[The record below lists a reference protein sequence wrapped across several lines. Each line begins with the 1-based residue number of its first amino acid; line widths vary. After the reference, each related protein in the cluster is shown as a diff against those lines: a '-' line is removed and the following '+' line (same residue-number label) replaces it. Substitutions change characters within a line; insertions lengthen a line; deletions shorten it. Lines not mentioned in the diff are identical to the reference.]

1 MKALVLLLL
10 LATPAHAQRAEA
22 DAAFE
27 RGRQLMKDGDY
38 AAACEA
44 FEASL
49 KFEHTIGTL
58 YNLGLCHERLGKL
71 ATAYTELKQVAATDT
86 NKGRAADAA
95 KRVAAIEPRLTK
107 MRLAIAEPAP
117 GLVVERD
124 GLDVTALVGQEV
136 PVDPD
141 AYTFTASAPGRKTHT
156 QQVDL
161 RRESATIDVAIPAL
175 EAEDSVEAPAPGTP
189 EGYPVQLARRPWT
202 IPDGMYEVGVT
213 TIVETS
219 DSMFEQVPIYGG
231 VYGRIGIQ
239 RFELGLRAT
248 VHGRYPVGESA
259 RPSRFR
265 TATATIGYAIAPMFA
280 ARLEYTRYHPIGDLA
295 NGSDIRV
302 QALRKQLV
310 MPRLA
315 LAGAAGFVYAERD
328 ESEFTA
334 EAAFGVQITALPK
347 LSLEAL
353 AELGINV
360 GGDLYSHNVTLGFG
374 ALGLY
379 AVKADI
385 DIFLRVFAG
394 LLPAVSG
401 SSSSDFRAYAIGVNW
416 RP

>member
-1 MKALVLLLL
+1 MRALVLLLL

-49 KFEHTIGTL
+49 KFEHTTGTL

-95 KRVAAIEPRLTK
+95 KRVAAIEPRLTR

-175 EAEDSVEAPAPGTP
+175 EVEDSVGAPVPGAPV
-189 EGYPVQLARRPWT
+189 GYPMQLARRPST
-202 IPDGMYEVGVT
+202 LPDGTYEVGATSV
-213 TIVETS
+213 VETA
-219 DSMFEQVPIYGG
+219 DSMFDQVPIYSG
-231 VYGRIGIQ
+231 VHGRIGIQ

-248 VHGRYPVGESA
+248 VHGRYPVTES

-328 ESEFTA
+328 ESELTA
-334 EAAFGVQITALPK
+334 EAGFGVQITATQK

-360 GGDLYSHNVTLGFG
+360 GGALYSHNVTLGFG

-379 AVKADI
+379 AVRADI
-385 DIFLRVFAG
+385 DVFLRVFAG
-394 LLPAVSG
+394 LLPAVAG
-401 SSSSDFRAYAIGVNW
+401 SSSSDFRAYTIGLDW